1 MKKTIKFCSLF
12 FFLLSFIQVNAQK
25 IDYKDEATKE
35 NSNFYEIVKE
45 TRKQFL
51 EKEFQSKGV
60 ASKSLKKERKQ
71 FERWVYAWK
80 DKVNVDGTFPKNIL
94 DKQEYLNLLL
104 NNSNSSAKTSSTIKP
119 WVQIGPTV
127 NVEQNG
133 YTQYPGLGRINVVAV
148 DANNPLIMY
157 AGAAAGGLWKTTDGG
172 STWTPKTDSFAGLG
186 VTDIIIDP
194 NNSSIIY
201 MATGDEDAQH
211 ISSIGVFKSTD
222 AGDTWAATGLTFS
235 LSDNEYVRDLSFAPG
250 SSTTIFALTNNE
262 IKKSTDAGVSW
273 VNKPAGTYVDDN
285 FQNIIFDPNDATKV
299 IVSDALGGIFYS
311 SDSGENFTEHSV
323 YFGETAKKLKLTT
336 SPNDTDHFYGF
347 MQDIRDDN
355 GNITT
360 QANFIK
366 FRFAIDDSAND
377 KISETTLT
385 GVNTQGGYNQC
396 LAVSPTNKNNI
407 IVGGVNGWKSTDN
420 GATFSMLLNAYDT
433 PSGVGFYVHPDHHHL
448 SFIDGTTIIN
458 GHDGG
463 VHKGAFSATAAS
475 GGWTDLSNGLV
486 ISQPYNIAITQG
498 INGDDYMMANQDND
512 GFSRVLKGGTQQW
525 VACQAGDGTATGID
539 ISDPAIRYLGGT
551 NGSLNK
557 TPDGYSSDYAN
568 AVEILPSIT
577 DGTAAF
583 VSPLALHPTVA
594 ATIYAGHSDVKKSVD
609 RGANWTA
616 LTSGLTETS
625 FLDVSLN
632 DNSTTTR
639 IFAIGKVGA
648 NITLRRS
655 IDDGANWTTITGPAG
670 VTINGVYAV
679 PNTDVV
685 YATVS
690 SYTAGNK
697 VHKSTD
703 NGANWTNISGDLPN
717 IIMYKIIMDPN
728 KTNETLYLG
737 TELGMYFTDNST
749 TNWAKLGT
757 ALPNVRIS
765 DIEVSENNGNV
776 YIGTFGRG
784 MWVYNDQKYFDN
796 VTDNNWSTTANWE
809 GTSLPSATD
818 DVLIKATENVTLN
831 IDGANIKS
839 LEIEDGALL
848 TINNTRDLTVENDF
862 TSSSANAVVQINSDT
877 NDSGVL
883 IVKGTNA
890 TGKVKYVRGGLL
902 GGANNWSVITPPVI
916 GQSVKTFVEDANNAI
931 RINTT
936 PNPNRYAVAKYN
948 DANAAL
954 SKWEYYET
962 NVGAGVNFDIGIGY
976 SISRASAGAVS
987 FTGTIQKNTLN
998 VAAVHDKWVA
1008 IGNPYSAYYP
1018 ANKRDIGGLDFI
1030 TNNAAKL
1037 ADAAQAI
1044 YIWDDAQQKY
1054 PPIADL
1060 PGSTQK
1066 VIAPGQGFFIK
1077 MKPSGTDE
1085 MVVFNNSNLGTKTSL
1100 SGDHTF
1106 SKDANSTPFLK
1117 LFVEKG
1123 TIKVS
1128 TDIIFSETANNG
1140 FDIGQDIINF
1150 GTSEFDVTTQLLD
1163 KSSTEEYTIQ
1173 SISKGD
1179 YVNQIVPVSL
1189 KANAASEVIF
1199 TASAFNLPDDIKI
1212 YLEDKELSKFF
1223 ELSDNKD
1230 YKLTL
1235 NKSVNGFGRFYAHF
1249 SRGTLNVVEN
1259 DIDEIQILNQN
1270 NFIHIKGLDSGLLS
1284 IEVFDVNGKRVLN
1297 RNENFEKLNAIDL
1310 SSFSKGVYLVKVTKE
1325 TRIASKKIL
1334 IN

>member
-1 MKKTIKFCSLF
+1 
-12 FFLLSFIQVNAQK
+12 
-25 IDYKDEATKE
+25 
-35 NSNFYEIVKE
+35 
-45 TRKQFL
+45 
-51 EKEFQSKGV
+51 
-60 ASKSLKKERKQ
+60 
-71 FERWVYAWK
+71 
-80 DKVNVDGTFPKNIL
+80 
-94 DKQEYLNLLL
+94 
-104 NNSNSSAKTSSTIKP
+104 
-119 WVQIGPTV
+119 
-127 NVEQNG
+127 
-133 YTQYPGLGRINVVAV
+133 
-148 DANNPLIMY
+148 
-157 AGAAAGGLWKTTDGG
+157 
-172 STWTPKTDSFAGLG
+172 
-186 VTDIIIDP
+186 
-194 NNSSIIY
+194 
-201 MATGDEDAQH
+201 
-211 ISSIGVFKSTD
+211 
-222 AGDTWAATGLTFS
+222 
-235 LSDNEYVRDLSFAPG
+235 
-250 SSTTIFALTNNE
+250 
-262 IKKSTDAGVSW
+262 
-273 VNKPAGTYVDDN
+273 
-285 FQNIIFDPNDATKV
+285 
-299 IVSDALGGIFYS
+299 
-311 SDSGENFTEHSV
+311 
-323 YFGETAKKLKLTT
+323 
-336 SPNDTDHFYGF
+336 

-396 LAVSPTNKNNI
+396 IAVSPADKNNI
-407 IVGGVNGWKSTDN
+407 ILAGVNGYRSTDN
-420 GATFSMLLNAYDT
+420 GATFSAMLDAYFSFPGTDN
-433 PSGVGFYVHPDHHHL
+433 FYVHPDHHHL
-448 SFIDGTTIIN
+448 SFLADGVTVIN

-486 ISQPYNIAITQG
+486 ISQPYNISITQN
-498 INGDDYMMANQDND
+498 INGDDYMMGNQDND
-512 GFSRVLKGGTQQW
+512 GFSKVLQGTQKW
-525 VACQAGDGTATGID
+525 VACLAGDGTSTGID
-539 ISDPAIRYLGGT
+539 IGNSAIRYLGGT
-551 NGSLNK
+551 QGALYRSD
-557 TPDGYSSDYAN
+557 DGYATSWQPSAQ
-568 AVEILPSIT
+568 IL
-577 DGTAAF
+577 DNDADAAF
-583 VSPLALHPTVA
+583 VSPLALHPAVA
-594 ATIYAGHSDVKKSVD
+594 ATIYAGHSDVKKSTNKGGDGTNQGVD
-609 RGANWTA
+609 FTA
-616 LTSGLTETS
+616 LNSGLTETS

-632 DNSTTTR
+632 DISTTTR

-648 NITLRRS
+648 TITLRRS
-655 IDDGANWTTITGPAG
+655 IDDGANWSTIASPAG
-670 VTINGVYAV
+670 VTINSIYAV

-765 DIEVSENNGNV
+765 DIEVSKNNGNV

-796 VTDNNWSTTANWE
+796 VTDNNWSTAANWE

-839 LEIEDGALL
+839 LEIEDTALL

-883 IVKGTNA
+883 IVKGANA

-902 GGANNWSVITPPVI
+902 GGDDNWSIISPPVI
-916 GQSVKTFVEDANNAI
+916 GQSVKTFVEDTNNDI

-936 PNPNRYAVAKYN
+936 PDPDKYAIAKYN
-948 DANAAL
+948 DANAAN
-954 SKWEYYET
+954 SKWEYFDV
-962 NVGAGVNFDIGIGY
+962 NVGAGVNFDIGTGY
-976 SISRASAGAVS
+976 AISRASDGIVS

-998 VAAVHDKWVA
+998 VAAAHDKWVA

-1018 ANKRDIGGLDFI
+1018 ANKRDTGGLDFI
-1030 TNNAAKL
+1030 TNNTTKL
-1037 ADAAQAI
+1037 AANAQAV
-1044 YIWDDAQQKY
+1044 YMWDDIGLKY
-1054 PPIADL
+1054 DAIADL
-1060 PGSTQK
+1060 AGSTQK

-1077 MKPSGTDE
+1077 MKSTGTDE
-1085 MVVFNNSNLGTKTSL
+1085 MVAFNNSNVGTKTSL
-1100 SGDHTF
+1100 TGNHTF
-1106 SKDANSTPFLK
+1106 NKNYNSTPYIK
-1117 LFVEKG
+1117 LYVEKG
-1123 TIKVS
+1123 TIKVG
-1128 TDIIFSETANNG
+1128 TDIIFSETATNG

-1163 KSSTEEYTIQ
+1163 NSSTEEYTIQ

-1179 YVNQIVPVSL
+1179 YVNQIVPISL

-1235 NKSVNGFGRFYAHF
+1235 NESVNGFGRFYAHF
-1249 SRGTLNVVEN
+1249 SRGALNVVEN
-1259 DIDEIQILNQN
+1259 DIDEMQILNQN

-1284 IEVFDVNGKRVLN
+1284 IEVFDINGKRVLN

-1310 SSFSKGVYLVKVTKE
+1310 SSLSKGVYLVKVTKE

>member
-1 MKKTIKFCSLF
+1 
-12 FFLLSFIQVNAQK
+12 
-25 IDYKDEATKE
+25 
-35 NSNFYEIVKE
+35 
-45 TRKQFL
+45 
-51 EKEFQSKGV
+51 
-60 ASKSLKKERKQ
+60 
-71 FERWVYAWK
+71 
-80 DKVNVDGTFPKNIL
+80 
-94 DKQEYLNLLL
+94 
-104 NNSNSSAKTSSTIKP
+104 
-119 WVQIGPTV
+119 
-127 NVEQNG
+127 
-133 YTQYPGLGRINVVAV
+133 
-148 DANNPLIMY
+148 
-157 AGAAAGGLWKTTDGG
+157 
-172 STWTPKTDSFAGLG
+172 
-186 VTDIIIDP
+186 
-194 NNSSIIY
+194 
-201 MATGDEDAQH
+201 
-211 ISSIGVFKSTD
+211 
-222 AGDTWAATGLTFS
+222 
-235 LSDNEYVRDLSFAPG
+235 
-250 SSTTIFALTNNE
+250 
-262 IKKSTDAGVSW
+262 
-273 VNKPAGTYVDDN
+273 
-285 FQNIIFDPNDATKV
+285 
-299 IVSDALGGIFYS
+299 
-311 SDSGENFTEHSV
+311 
-323 YFGETAKKLKLTT
+323 
-336 SPNDTDHFYGF
+336 

-396 LAVSPTNKNNI
+396 IAVSPADKNNI
-407 IVGGVNGWKSTDN
+407 ILAGVNGYRSTDN
-420 GATFSMLLNAYDT
+420 GATFSAMLDAYFSFPGTDN
-433 PSGVGFYVHPDHHHL
+433 FYVHPDHHHL
-448 SFIDGTTIIN
+448 SFLADGVTVIN

-486 ISQPYNIAITQG
+486 ISQPYNISITQN
-498 INGDDYMMANQDND
+498 INGDDYMMGNQDND
-512 GFSRVLKGGTQQW
+512 GFSKVLQGTQKW
-525 VACQAGDGTATGID
+525 VACLAGDGTSTGID
-539 ISDPAIRYLGGT
+539 IGNSAIRYLGGT
-551 NGSLNK
+551 QGALYRSD
-557 TPDGYSSDYAN
+557 DGYATSWQPSAQ
-568 AVEILPSIT
+568 IL
-577 DGTAAF
+577 DNDADAAF
-583 VSPLALHPTVA
+583 VSPLALHPAVA
-594 ATIYAGHSDVKKSVD
+594 ATIYAGHSDVKKSTNKGGDGTNQGVD
-609 RGANWTA
+609 FTA
-616 LTSGLTETS
+616 LNSGLTETS

-632 DNSTTTR
+632 DISTTTR

-648 NITLRRS
+648 TITLRRS
-655 IDDGANWTTITGPAG
+655 IDDGANWSTIASPAG
-670 VTINGVYAV
+670 VTINSIYAV

-765 DIEVSENNGNV
+765 DIEVSKNNGNV

-796 VTDNNWSTTANWE
+796 VTDNNWSTAANWE

-839 LEIEDGALL
+839 LEIEDTALL

-883 IVKGTNA
+883 IVKGANA

-902 GGANNWSVITPPVI
+902 GGDDNWSIISPPVI
-916 GQSVKTFVEDANNAI
+916 GQSVKTFVEDTSNAI

-936 PNPNRYAVAKYN
+936 PTPNRYAVAKYN

-954 SKWEYYET
+954 SKWEYYDT
-962 NVGAGVNFDIGIGY
+962 NVGAGVNFDIGTGY
-976 SISRASAGAVS
+976 SISRASAGVVS

-998 VAAVHDKWVA
+998 VAAAHDKWVA

-1018 ANKRDIGGLDFI
+1018 ANKRDAGGLDFI
-1030 TNNAAKL
+1030 TNNTTKL
-1037 ADAAQAI
+1037 AANAQAV
-1044 YIWDDAQQKY
+1044 YMWDDIGLKY
-1054 PPIADL
+1054 DAIADL
-1060 PGSTQK
+1060 AGSTQK

-1077 MKPSGTDE
+1077 MKSTGTDE
-1085 MVVFNNSNLGTKTSL
+1085 MVAFNNSNVGTKTSL
-1100 SGDHTF
+1100 TGNHTF
-1106 SKDANSTPFLK
+1106 NKNYNSTPYIK
-1117 LFVEKG
+1117 LYVEKG
-1123 TIKVS
+1123 TIKVG
-1128 TDIIFSETANNG
+1128 TDIIFSETATNG

-1163 KSSTEEYTIQ
+1163 NSSTEEYTIQ

-1179 YVNQIVPVSL
+1179 YVNQIVPISL

-1235 NKSVNGFGRFYAHF
+1235 NESVNGFGRFYAHF
-1249 SRGTLNVVEN
+1249 SRGALNVVEN
-1259 DIDEIQILNQN
+1259 DIDEMQILNQN

-1284 IEVFDVNGKRVLN
+1284 IEVFDINGKRVLN

-1310 SSFSKGVYLVKVTKE
+1310 SSLSKGVYLVKVTKE

>member
-1 MKKTIKFCSLF
+1 
-12 FFLLSFIQVNAQK
+12 
-25 IDYKDEATKE
+25 
-35 NSNFYEIVKE
+35 
-45 TRKQFL
+45 
-51 EKEFQSKGV
+51 
-60 ASKSLKKERKQ
+60 
-71 FERWVYAWK
+71 
-80 DKVNVDGTFPKNIL
+80 
-94 DKQEYLNLLL
+94 
-104 NNSNSSAKTSSTIKP
+104 
-119 WVQIGPTV
+119 
-127 NVEQNG
+127 
-133 YTQYPGLGRINVVAV
+133 
-148 DANNPLIMY
+148 
-157 AGAAAGGLWKTTDGG
+157 
-172 STWTPKTDSFAGLG
+172 
-186 VTDIIIDP
+186 
-194 NNSSIIY
+194 
-201 MATGDEDAQH
+201 
-211 ISSIGVFKSTD
+211 
-222 AGDTWAATGLTFS
+222 
-235 LSDNEYVRDLSFAPG
+235 
-250 SSTTIFALTNNE
+250 
-262 IKKSTDAGVSW
+262 
-273 VNKPAGTYVDDN
+273 
-285 FQNIIFDPNDATKV
+285 
-299 IVSDALGGIFYS
+299 
-311 SDSGENFTEHSV
+311 
-323 YFGETAKKLKLTT
+323 
-336 SPNDTDHFYGF
+336 

-396 LAVSPTNKNNI
+396 IAVSPADKNNI
-407 IVGGVNGWKSTDN
+407 ILAGVNGYRSTDN
-420 GATFSMLLNAYDT
+420 GATFSAMLDAYFSFPGTDN
-433 PSGVGFYVHPDHHHL
+433 FYVHPDHHHL
-448 SFIDGTTIIN
+448 SFLADGVTVIN

-486 ISQPYNIAITQG
+486 ISQPYNISITQN
-498 INGDDYMMANQDND
+498 INGDDYMMGNQDND
-512 GFSRVLKGGTQQW
+512 GFSKVLQGTQKW
-525 VACQAGDGTATGID
+525 VACLAGDGTSTGID
-539 ISDPAIRYLGGT
+539 IGNSAIRYLGGT
-551 NGSLNK
+551 QGALYRSD
-557 TPDGYSSDYAN
+557 DGYATSWQPSAQ
-568 AVEILPSIT
+568 IL
-577 DGTAAF
+577 DNDADAAF
-583 VSPLALHPTVA
+583 VSPLALHPAVA
-594 ATIYAGHSDVKKSVD
+594 ATIYAGHSDVKKSTNKGGDGTNQGVD
-609 RGANWTA
+609 FTA
-616 LTSGLTETS
+616 LNSGLTETS

-632 DNSTTTR
+632 DISTTTR

-648 NITLRRS
+648 TITLRRS
-655 IDDGANWTTITGPAG
+655 IDDGANWSTIASPAG
-670 VTINGVYAV
+670 VTINSIYAV

-765 DIEVSENNGNV
+765 DIEVSKNNGNV

-796 VTDNNWSTTANWE
+796 VTDNNWSTAANWE

-839 LEIEDGALL
+839 LEIEDTALL

-883 IVKGTNA
+883 IVKGANA

-902 GGANNWSVITPPVI
+902 GGDDNWSIISPPVI
-916 GQSVKTFVEDANNAI
+916 GQSVKTFVEDTNNDI

-936 PNPNRYAVAKYN
+936 PDPDKYAIAKYN
-948 DANAAL
+948 DANAAN
-954 SKWEYYET
+954 SKWEYFDV
-962 NVGAGVNFDIGIGY
+962 NVGAGVNFDIGTGY
-976 SISRASAGAVS
+976 AISRASDGIVS

-998 VAAVHDKWVA
+998 VAAAHDKWVA

-1018 ANKRDIGGLDFI
+1018 ANKRDTGGLDFI
-1030 TNNAAKL
+1030 TNNTTKL
-1037 ADAAQAI
+1037 AANAQAV
-1044 YIWDDAQQKY
+1044 YMWDDIGLKY
-1054 PPIADL
+1054 DAIADL
-1060 PGSTQK
+1060 AGSTQK

-1077 MKPSGTDE
+1077 MKSTGTDE
-1085 MVVFNNSNLGTKTSL
+1085 MVAFNNSNVGTKTSL
-1100 SGDHTF
+1100 TGNHTF
-1106 SKDANSTPFLK
+1106 NKNYNSTPYIK
-1117 LFVEKG
+1117 LYVEKG
-1123 TIKVS
+1123 TIKVG
-1128 TDIIFSETANNG
+1128 TDIIFSETATNG

-1163 KSSTEEYTIQ
+1163 NSSTEEYTIQ

-1179 YVNQIVPVSL
+1179 FVNQIVPISL

-1199 TASAFNLPDDIKI
+1199 TASAFNFPDDIKI

-1235 NKSVNGFGRFYAHF
+1235 NESVNGFGRFYAHF
-1249 SRGTLNVVEN
+1249 SRGALNVVEN
-1259 DIDEIQILNQN
+1259 DIDEMQILNQN

-1284 IEVFDVNGKRVLN
+1284 IEVFDINGKRVLN

-1310 SSFSKGVYLVKVTKE
+1310 SSLSKGVYLVKVTKE